1 LQTLPLHTIDNP
13 EIFREGYVLLVDKP
27 YTWTSFDVVKKVRK
41 SLELT
46 LKLKKLK
53 VGHAGTLDPL
63 ATGLV
68 IVCTGKKTKSIH
80 TFQDME
86 KEYIATLKL
95 GETTPSFDLETEV
108 DKTAGTEHIDDEKI
122 KQTLQKFVGLTMQ
135 TPPLFSAKFIDGK
148 RAYTYARKG
157 EDAKLAAV
165 PVTISGITLLESK
178 MPELVIKVSCSKGTY
193 IRALARDIGEELECG
208 AHLTGLRRTRI
219 GEYNVSEAI
228 DADKLHDKF
237 KTIATNS
244 GYFRN

>member
-1 LQTLPLHTIDNP
+1 MQILPLDNIDNP

-68 IVCTGKKTKSIH
+68 IVCTGRKTKSIH

-86 KEYIATLKL
+86 KEYVATLKL

-108 DKTAGTEHIDDEKI
+108 DKTLSTDHIDVEKI
-122 KQTLQKFVGLTMQ
+122 KQTLQKFVGVTMQ

-165 PVTISGITLLESK
+165 PVTIPEIELLDVL
-178 MPELVIKVSCSKGTY
+178 MPEIKIRVRCSKGTY
-193 IRALARDIGEELECG
+193 IRALARDIGEELNCG
-208 AHLTGLRRTRI
+208 AHLTALRRTRI
-219 GEYNVSEAI
+219 GEFNVTEAI
-228 DADKLHDKF
+228 DADMIHDKF

-244 GYFRN
+244 GLMRN